1 MTLEFLRPHM
11 SRIMDPLIS
20 VSRKAG
26 ISPNTLTVLALLTAA
41 VAGAFYWLGNVL
53 AGTIFVAFNAIFDG
67 LDGALARAEE
77 KESTRGDFLDHVIDR
92 YADILIITGIFAGGA
107 AGWEVGV
114 LALTGVLMS
123 SYLGTQSQAVGMGRD
138 YGGMLGRADRLVLI
152 ICAGLFTV
160 VLPGKILSLSL
171 LGWLLLVFG
180 VMGHITAV
188 QRFLHVWRKMP

>member
-1 MTLEFLRPHM
+1 VTLEFLRPHM

>member
-152 ICAGLFTV
+152 ICAGLLTV